1 MIVKIDIACT
11 YCNDNGQCQVT
22 NMVMESKTAMLNFL
36 LLILLALPILL
47 LDRIGSPTER
57 GFFIDDDSL
66 SYPYKIDTVPNWLLY
81 MMGFGTPMVLILLG
95 NLSIMR
101 SSSRENIFES
111 LKHSYTMI
119 ILYLLGKCLKSY
131 NEIYLHFC
139 SKTTSYVIP
148 SDSL

>member
-11 YCNDNGQCQVT
+11 YCNYNGPGLSQVT
-22 NMVMESKTAMLNFL
+22 NMVMESKTPMLNFL

-81 MMGFGTPMVLILLG
+81 MMGFGIPMVLILLG

-111 LKHSYTMI
+111 LKHSYTMV
-119 ILYLLGKCLKSY
+119 ILYLLGKCLKQKY
-131 NEIYLHFC
+131 NEIYFHFC
-139 SKTTSYVIP
+139 T
-148 SDSL
+148 

>member
-1 MIVKIDIACT
+1 
-11 YCNDNGQCQVT
+11 
-22 NMVMESKTAMLNFL
+22 MVMKSKTEMLNFL

-81 MMGFGTPMVLILLG
+81 MMGFGTPIVLILLG
-95 NLSIMR
+95 NLSIR
-101 SSSRENIFES
+101 RNSSRENIFEI

-131 NEIYLHFC
+131 NEIYSHFC
-139 SKTTSYVIP
+139 TGPTSYVIS
-148 SDSL
+148 SDSLL

>member
-11 YCNDNGQCQVT
+11 YCNYNGAGLRQVT
-22 NMVMESKTAMLNFL
+22 NMVMESKTPMLNFL

-81 MMGFGTPMVLILLG
+81 MMGFGIPMVLILLG

-111 LKHSYTMI
+111 LKHSYTMV
-119 ILYLLGKCLKSY
+119 ILYLLGKCSKQKC
-131 NEIYLHFC
+131 NEIYFHFC
-139 SKTTSYVIP
+139 T
-148 SDSL
+148 

>member
-1 MIVKIDIACT
+1 
-11 YCNDNGQCQVT
+11 
-22 NMVMESKTAMLNFL
+22 MVMEFKTEMLNFL

-81 MMGFGTPMVLILLG
+81 MMGFGIPIVLILLG
-95 NLSIMR
+95 NLSIKR

-119 ILYLLGKCLKSY
+119 ILYLLGKCLKP
-131 NEIYLHFC
+131 
-139 SKTTSYVIP
+139 TSYVIF